1 MGLEKNYLKIM
12 IESLHKKVEILDDI
26 SKENERQRILFT
38 QENIESE
45 DLEETLRKKQEFI
58 DKLNELDEGFQLI
71 YDRLKEELQ
80 ENPENYKEEVKEM
93 KELISQIMGKSMLV
107 QTEEERNKLA
117 MKEYFSNFK
126 SGIRQART
134 SQKAAVNYYNN
145 MNKLNHIEAQ
155 FMDRRK

>member
-1 MGLEKNYLKIM
+1 M
-12 IESLHKKVEILDDI
+12 
-26 SKENERQRILFT
+26 
-38 QENIESE
+38 
-45 DLEETLRKKQEFI
+45 EETLRKKQEFI